1 MERLSW
7 IILVNLECNH
17 KCPNNRE
24 IEGDQTTEEVSVT
37 LETRC
42 HAASSEEGR
51 IDHEPRNAVLEA
63 GRDKEIYLP
72 LAPLEGA
79 PPYCD

>member
-1 MERLSW
+1 M
-7 IILVNLECNH
+7 
-17 KCPNNRE
+17 
-24 IEGDQTTEEVSVT
+24 T

-51 IDHEPRNAVLEA
+51 SDHEPRNAVLEA
-63 GRDKEIYLP
+63 GKDKEIFLP
-72 LAPLEGA
+72 LSPLEGA

>member
-1 MERLSW
+1 MSL
-7 IILVNLECNH
+7 NPECNR
-17 KCPNNRE
+17 KSPNDRE
-24 IEGDQTTEEVSVT
+24 TGGDQTTGEVSVT

-51 IDHEPRNAVLEA
+51 SDHEPRNAVLEA
-63 GRDKEIYLP
+63 GKDKEIFLP
-72 LAPLEGA
+72 SSPLEGA